1 MVLPRLDFKPRSR
14 LAFGHDAGTDK
25 LGLPVLLSVAGI
37 IVVFV
42 LAAGTALEQ
51 WLDSTTGPMTV
62 ETAAVV
68 EDGQGGKLFINLTRQ
83 IDELHLKIDEMKAD
97 YERVTSENRSMAVRL
112 KELETQLGPYT
123 ASIPTAREPVP
134 LAQAVEHAAKRDR
147 LSIHLKL
154 PPETALVKTVPQGA
168 RTTQTLFALKLP
180 NFRSMEELSIGW
192 RGIRNRSGKV
202 LLDLEPRTYATHDEG
217 AGTVYRLIAG
227 PIRNAADAATR
238 CARLHEVG
246 VDCEMTLFAG
256 ERISSLSPN

>member
-1 MVLPRLDFKPRSR
+1 MVLPRLDFKPKSR
-14 LAFGHDAGTDK
+14 LAFGHDASTDK

-68 EDGQGGKLFINLTRQ
+68 EDGQRGKVFINLSRQ

-97 YERVTSENRSMAVRL
+97 YERVTSENRSLQVRL

-123 ASIPTAREPVP
+123 ASIPAREPVP
-134 LAQAVEHAAKRDR
+134 LDQAVEQAAKRDR

-154 PPETALVKTVPQGA
+154 PPETALVKSVPQGA
-168 RTTQTLFALKLP
+168 RATQTLFALKLP
-180 NFRSMEELSIGW
+180 SFRSMQELSIGW

-202 LLDLEPRTYATHDEG
+202 LIDLEPRTYATHDDG

-256 ERISSLSPN
+256 ERISSLTTN